1 MSMSIMK
8 ILDHQNNINNRYRPM
23 KRHVIISLLIWS
35 FGFIYAY
42 SSESLPKGKLFSQE
56 EIIVYGK
63 QQLNS
68 LLDTNELNRS
78 NGDTSCNQYIYFTKN
93 IDLPIEKVQEYV
105 WAENYQNKQEQ
116 FKKLNDELKR
126 INQGLVAPMYIG
138 INLDIGRVVVDT
150 KISSSTKLSVLNNIQ
165 LEEHQRD
172 LKKEVP
178 EALNKLYG
186 TINKSISTGTKKPI
200 SIHVL
205 GFFQIFYS
213 EGVKDQVFLNTWRAQ
228 SLTMKNFEKE
238 QRARIKKALKQG
250 GAIGFFIDDK
260 KNINQESARDYLNR
274 YKAAVKKYWDD
285 DAPNIDYV
293 YTYNNIEVLEKW
305 YQQDRNN
312 KELNPFVPSTN
323 NDQRVYDYTGLF
335 YSYKSQLEEHLSGY
349 KNVKDNYKVVLTD
362 AYTPNKRIAEIDK
375 VLSEGNYRGSI
386 IRIHIDDEEK
396 VIQQN
401 IYRNGTILNLDPTL
415 SRRIQEFGDL
425 VFSEGFSSEKALL
438 IMLEMEIIITQFG
451 SVVFGGLAD
460 GIKATKIP
468 KEFWDSASPGY
479 YFKEI
484 ESLVEGIPIIETQ
497 VAYIQHSLALI
508 TGAYNGLVDTLATV
522 PDLAGKIMDLKLFA
536 KRILSDDGYRK
547 EVTETVHKITGLLKQ
562 PEIRDFVWMLA
573 SNQLQAMWDK
583 EYNKVAELGDYT
595 GVYYFTGNIVF
606 AVAVGILSGGA
617 STIPKVA
624 KDFLTFLRWVLEPM
638 DFLRKITG
646 KKLNITKPIVKLMKK
661 GYTITKDGV
670 VMIGKEIL
678 FTIKITGKII
688 KVAHDAIIK
697 PGNSGMYAPELSLA
711 IPEGYTVEGISPK
724 DRWIHIM
731 KGSDGSHGVSGD
743 AGDDWLR
750 FTEDLGDDW
759 DKLTKQEFI
768 DKVTTTNELKELFI
782 EADYDEQ
789 IAYAE
794 VWKKLYKYPQFRSR
808 SKVLKSHIKVKRIG
822 VYDESIELVEIDNLT
837 LMHPVPGIGKEKD
850 ISKLEASF
858 LRNGYSLD
866 EPPIEVFKLP
876 DGTLLMKDGHH
887 RLQAMKN
894 LGQIDI
900 PISIIPYESVQPSL
914 RNQIFY
920 YIEVSMLSG
929 YYKGTF
935 RETSETIIS
944 EIRLRAVRMMD
955 KEFPGW
961 RDRHIND
968 LVDSVLDDDMT
979 KTVLKKEL
987 EHTENSVLFDLLCIY
1002 PLSIEIWEVF
1012 RKTELF
1018 KNITVEDKV
1027 KYYSLL
1033 NLYLK
1038 NNPEIKIT
1046 EIVRDIEIKGLQKW
1060 INTLENILNN
1070 VDETITI
1077 GGVKYIVKKLGKE
1090 KVEMYILSEN
1100 NGLRY
1105 FSDPDAFMPMAEFKI
1120 NYQVFTAVL
1129 NISGDA
1135 QKINF
1140 DVFKDAFNRLN
1151 SGSEFDKIKLVLR
1164 QTTEKDND
1172 FNTIKD
1178 ALNNNIDFNTSIL
1191 STEIGQF
1198 INKLGYKIER
1208 ISQETI
1214 EKIKNGTINIE
1225 IHFTKG
1231 NISVDNSFAF
1241 LNNVEGWDSDLIQ
1254 ELQDFVAKTP
1264 EIAKLFEDA
1273 VDDIEKIK
1281 LANAWKKNLTAVAD
1295 DDYKN
1300 IIKLG
1305 KNNTPIIIDDSAK
1318 NVITFS
1324 IDFENEIH
1332 EIASFELRNGRLIQ
1346 FVNIEDKFKL
1356 KNQGIGKGMF
1366 HYAFDRLGGTNTI
1379 DRVPDKF
1386 INRELSDNFDS
1397 FKENLL
1403 NGLTPEQAALSTPT
1417 GKWVKDKYPFVK
1429 IAPSIVD
1436 KIKNSSPTD
1445 LIVVKPEFV
1454 KTPIES
1460 VRPEYI
1466 ESLRKDVEKFPG
1478 YFVDNEALEGW
1489 KVLHDLKIECTKE
1502 NLDFLQNY
1510 SQQNPDKKWNW
1521 ISNDIHQKGNWET
1534 WVASLEGN
1542 SSTGPLWKISKL
1554 KPGEK
1559 SYKDV
1564 KLLDRIGY
1572 GEYKEVFSIKGE
1584 PDKVIS
1590 ILKDKNSTSILNKE
1604 LKALKILSE
1613 KGYPIVEILQ
1623 KTTHNSKPAIV
1634 MKRYEESSNH
1644 VLKSSES
1651 NMLNAT
1657 SIEELQT
1664 IREKIDEKEFVITD
1678 LQFLIAK
1685 NGTVVIADPILF
1697 FNVSSP
1703 EFIEANIAN
1712 NYNVID
1718 ELIYIAKR
1726 NMGIEL
1732 ENPVW
1737 EYTND
1742 IEGWTKKVNDEF
1754 VNFVDKNSD
1763 IGDLFRTA
1771 DNDLERKKLAQS
1783 WLMLK
1788 DYPEYSKNPE
1798 IIKSHAL
1805 ITIIGSYDDTRK
1817 PLHIDKLSFSGFE
1830 DDMSKIKKQQENFS
1844 LIGFFMDN
1852 AIKIIELPDNTFK
1865 IFDKSSYYRYRALQE
1880 MGLHFVPV
1888 RIITY
1893 DSILELVEEVYRNA
1907 LEIDFKNV
1915 QSQKLIFELI
1925 GDSKN
1930 VSIWKILYNAEVDE
1944 SIRLNQNNEFF
1955 VVSKFMEENPE
1966 ILPDKIST
1974 DIRNIGW
1981 ERWKRGDIAID
1992 TGDYTKI
1999 NLKGLELYRKV
2010 VVETQQY
2017 EKILSYAMMDP
2028 HGKPKAPFMLCYL
2041 NERKLVADLKEYTPA
2056 ILEKSLDI
2064 KTIDNAFTRLGGVN
2078 AIDIVQIVWKKEH
2091 PDYDVFKSMIEEK
2104 MTIKEALSHTTA
2116 EHWAYIPEF
2125 EHIVLTKIDDD
2136 SIEISVRKEISGND
2150 IFNMVPGHEYEDD
2163 LVDDVIEYVDLRDAL
2178 EVTPDLIDAWVILKN
2193 AKVQEEIRCHIA
2205 ILSLID
2211 NHFDEKY
2218 IRIGSQNLSKE
2229 IKDMGWDKWIDT
2241 YYRYENPILIEKIR
2255 QQINEYTQFS
2265 QDSENKICI
2274 NWVEAVTREKNVQK
2288 LARIFGLDPAI
2299 KGEKMWSSGEKY
2311 IADYPNIHTELDEL
2325 LPNLIQLSNRTERKP
2340 YEVYLENG
2348 ELYNQKL
2355 GRLSNHDGLNKK
2367 DPLIFV
2373 MEANGKIY
2381 AGIHKKNIMQ
2391 HSSFLQGG
2399 KVVTAGQFHFYRG
2412 DLIIDRRSGHY
2423 EPSVNSLSR
2432 IVEELTTRGFNIWN
2446 IVISA
2451 KGY

>member
-1 MSMSIMK
+1 MK

-789 IAYAE
+789 IAFAKG
-794 VWKKLYKYPQFRSR
+794 WKLLKIFPDHVTRENVELISNVSQRFEYKNKKGEEGLELILPLIKKYEFEDFIKSIKKAN
-808 SKVLKSHIKVKRIG
+808 KVFDTSV
-822 VYDESIELVEIDNLT
+822 
-837 LMHPVPGIGKEKD
+837 PV
-850 ISKLEASF
+850 
-858 LRNGYSLD
+858 
-866 EPPIEVFKLP
+866 
-876 DGTLLMKDGHH
+876 
-887 RLQAMKN
+887 
-894 LGQIDI
+894 
-900 PISIIPYESVQPSL
+900 
-914 RNQIFY
+914 
-920 YIEVSMLSG
+920 
-929 YYKGTF
+929 TF
-935 RETSETIIS
+935 
-944 EIRLRAVRMMD
+944 
-955 KEFPGW
+955 
-961 RDRHIND
+961 N
-968 LVDSVLDDDMT
+968 
-979 KTVLKKEL
+979 
-987 EHTENSVLFDLLCIY
+987 
-1002 PLSIEIWEVF
+1002 
-1012 RKTELF
+1012 
-1018 KNITVEDKV
+1018 
-1027 KYYSLL
+1027 
-1033 NLYLK
+1033 
-1038 NNPEIKIT
+1038 
-1046 EIVRDIEIKGLQKW
+1046 
-1060 INTLENILNN
+1060 
-1070 VDETITI
+1070 
-1077 GGVKYIVKKLGKE
+1077 VKKLGGTYLIIVLDVE
-1090 KVEMYILSEN
+1090 KTMVCRFIGGDISKKRILAKGNLVGKYGDLEIYQNGKKIGFIGDPEWKVTLLPNGVKSYRNVKLGKKIGDDGSYKDVYEVSGEPDKVIAVLREGKRISVLNDEVNTLQILSDKGFPTVKIIEKTTH
-1100 NGLRY
+1100 NGHPCIVMKRY
-1105 FSDPDAFMPMAEFKI
+1105 ALGSEKIVDYLGDEVKIKGTSELLNANSVNSLIAIREKMIKQEIMIEDLQFLIAKDGSFVIADPLGVKLNHPPSKI
-1120 NYQVFTAVL
+1120 NLKLIDELIKQAKK
-1129 NISGDA
+1129 NID
-1135 QKINF
+1135 N
-1140 DVFKDAFNRLN
+1140 N
-1151 SGSEFDKIKLVLR
+1151 SEFAFD
-1164 QTTEKDND
+1164 
-1172 FNTIKD
+1172 
-1178 ALNNNIDFNTSIL
+1178 
-1191 STEIGQF
+1191 
-1198 INKLGYKIER
+1198 
-1208 ISQETI
+1208 
-1214 EKIKNGTINIE
+1214 
-1225 IHFTKG
+1225 
-1231 NISVDNSFAF
+1231 F
-1241 LNNVEGWDSDLIQ
+1241 LNDIEGWDSKLIK
-1254 ELQDFVAKTP
+1254 ELQDFVAETP

-1281 LANAWKKNLTAVAD
+1281 LANAWKHLYDYPEFRSEANLLRSYIKIVRVGKYNDLTQPILKSKLIPSFDRPRLGEESKVKEMETKFLANGYDVEESIQAMKLPDGTLLVAGIDSNYKLIALKNLEQEIIPVDIRSFNDVVAD
-1295 DDYKN
+1295 GHLKEAMKA
-1300 IIKLG
+1300 IFVAKFLG
-1305 KNNTPIIIDDSAK
+1305 KYKGGFIRTSPNQDLHTPMSEAIEFVEKYFPLWKDDFIIGLTDI
-1318 NVITFS
+1318 
-1324 IDFENEIH
+1324 
-1332 EIASFELRNGRLIQ
+1332 
-1346 FVNIEDKFKL
+1346 
-1356 KNQGIGKGMF
+1356 IGKG
-1366 HYAFDRLGGTNTI
+1366 YEG
-1379 DRVPDKF
+1379 
-1386 INRELSDNFDS
+1386 EL
-1397 FKENLL
+1397 K
-1403 NGLTPEQAALSTPT
+1403 
-1417 GKWVKDKYPFVK
+1417 
-1429 IAPSIVD
+1429 
-1436 KIKNSSPTD
+1436 
-1445 LIVVKPEFV
+1445 
-1454 KTPIES
+1454 
-1460 VRPEYI
+1460 
-1466 ESLRKDVEKFPG
+1466 
-1478 YFVDNEALEGW
+1478 
-1489 KVLHDLKIECTKE
+1489 HDLKVDLEGGMNNAGDKISESLIYTLQLKPNYIKIWKLLYDAGEDVDIEVRLNMNGDFKILNEYLSDHPNIKHTTISEEIRELGGWRKWEEKNSRSYTLIEIDEFSKIYVNISEEMKATSLSYKLDLSENKDLIEFIYANKILLVNFDKQAIDYLMVNRLGEILFKLAVMHFEETTVKE
-1502 NLDFLQNY
+1502 IHVPKYLVENY
-1510 SQQNPDKKWNW
+1510 KDLLNEWIDRSVYLFEDDSLKEDDILGKMLLRYFKRYDDNDLLALIAKYGNIKMKAKFEQDLGNEQFSKLLAYNPDFIKPWAYLYWCEKLPDAVRRGENGELEYLLQHIQENPAKTREQLIQDINKADSWEKW
-1521 ISNDIHQKGNWET
+1521 I
-1534 WVASLEGN
+1534 ASLENN
-1542 SSTGPLWKISKL
+1542 SSTGSLWKFLDEINDWNADL
-1554 KPGEK
+1554 KKQFRDFVVEN
-1559 SYKDV
+1559 SSIE
-1564 KLLDRIGY
+1564 KLLVDGID
-1572 GEYKEVFSIKGE
+1572 
-1584 PDKVIS
+1584 DKQRVKIA
-1590 ILKDKNSTSILNKE
+1590 NSF
-1604 LKALKILSE
+1604 
-1613 KGYPIVEILQ
+1613 EILRGI
-1623 KTTHNSKPAIV
+1623 NAS
-1634 MKRYEESSNH
+1634 EE
-1644 VLKSSES
+1644 VLKSKEIIKFFQKYQNQYPDQKNKSIINDIKKDGWVNWAKNTSISEQIDGVQYDVKIVGEKITSIVHIKSEENKLYYYLNESFEKENCHFYMS
-1651 NMLNAT
+1651 NGFLNPDLNIPENFRKQGIGFEIYENAFYRFGGKQVIIKIDSFWDGTTINNRAVNFNIFKSNLSKGKSPEAAAWLTIAGKWAKKLGYDVVEIDLNSAEKVKTGKKSMIRVFFGQSNNNAT
-1657 SIEELQT
+1657 GSQFKFLDEIKGWDADLKKQFKDFIAESPNIEKLFIDAVDDKQR
-1664 IREKIDEKEFVITD
+1664 IR
-1678 LQFLIAK
+1678 
-1685 NGTVVIADPILF
+1685 
-1697 FNVSSP
+1697 
-1703 EFIEANIAN
+1703 IAN
-1712 NYNVID
+1712 
-1718 ELIYIAKR
+1718 
-1726 NMGIEL
+1726 
-1732 ENPVW
+1732 
-1737 EYTND
+1737 
-1742 IEGWTKKVNDEF
+1742 
-1754 VNFVDKNSD
+1754 
-1763 IGDLFRTA
+1763 
-1771 DNDLERKKLAQS
+1771 S
-1783 WLMLK
+1783 WKTLK
-1788 DYPEYSKNPE
+1788 DYPEFCKDSKILDAYSR
-1798 IIKSHAL
+1798 
-1805 ITIIGSYDDTRK
+1805 ITRIGKYSDDIQPMR
-1817 PLHIDKLSFSGFE
+1817 IDDISTQGFL
-1830 DDMSKIKKQQENFS
+1830 DDPNKIKKQQDFIKM
-1844 LIGFFMDN
+1844 IGYHIEE
-1852 AIKIIELPDNTFK
+1852 AIKVKESLDGILIVADNR
-1865 IFDKSSYYRYRALQE
+1865 SYYRLRAMQNLDQPI
-1880 MGLHFVPV
+1880 VP
-1888 RIITY
+1888 IHMY
-1893 DSILELVEEVYRNA
+1893 SFLDEVNA
-1907 LEIDFKNV
+1907 QLTDFRTFSK
-1915 QSQKLIFELI
+1915 E
-1925 GDSKN
+1925 SKN
-1930 VSIWKILYNAEVDE
+1930 
-1944 SIRLNQNNEFF
+1944 R
-1955 VVSKFMEENPE
+1955 
-1966 ILPDKIST
+1966 
-1974 DIRNIGW
+1974 
-1981 ERWKRGDIAID
+1981 
-1992 TGDYTKI
+1992 
-1999 NLKGLELYRKV
+1999 
-2010 VVETQQY
+2010 
-2017 EKILSYAMMDP
+2017 
-2028 HGKPKAPFMLCYL
+2028 
-2041 NERKLVADLKEYTPA
+2041 
-2056 ILEKSLDI
+2056 
-2064 KTIDNAFTRLGGVN
+2064 
-2078 AIDIVQIVWKKEH
+2078 
-2091 PDYDVFKSMIEEK
+2091 
-2104 MTIKEALSHTTA
+2104 
-2116 EHWAYIPEF
+2116 
-2125 EHIVLTKIDDD
+2125 
-2136 SIEISVRKEISGND
+2136 
-2150 IFNMVPGHEYEDD
+2150 
-2163 LVDDVIEYVDLRDAL
+2163 
-2178 EVTPDLIDAWVILKN
+2178 
-2193 AKVQEEIRCHIA
+2193 
-2205 ILSLID
+2205 
-2211 NHFDEKY
+2211 
-2218 IRIGSQNLSKE
+2218 
-2229 IKDMGWDKWIDT
+2229 
-2241 YYRYENPILIEKIR
+2241 
-2255 QQINEYTQFS
+2255 
-2265 QDSENKICI
+2265 ICI
-2274 NWVEAVTREKNVQK
+2274 NLAEQVAKKNDMKK

-2299 KGEKMWSSGEKY
+2299 KGEKMWSSGKKY
-2311 IADYPNIHTELDEL
+2311 IAKYSNTLAKSDFDLLNLKLLD
-2325 LPNLIQLSNRTERKP
+2325 NKARKP
-2340 YEVYLENG
+2340 YEIYVKDG
-2348 ELYNQKL
+2348 ELYNQEI
-2355 GRLSNHDGLNKK
+2355 GRLSSYTESYSA
-2367 DPLIFV
+2367 PLIFV
-2373 MEANGKIY
+2373 MDANGKIY
-2381 AGIHKKNIMQ
+2381 AGKYEENIL
-2391 HSSFLQGG
+2391 HPSSFLHSAD
-2399 KVVTAGQFHFYRG
+2399 VVTAGQFEYDVERT
-2412 DLIIDRRSGHY
+2412 LIINVKGEHYRSN
-2423 EPSVNSLSR
+2423 VNSLKEL
-2432 IVEELTTRGFNIWN
+2432 VEELTTRGFNIWD